1 DRQHS
6 GHARALRGAD
16 LAIGA
21 LGNGACGGTQRVL
34 RGLATLLAGTF
45 AWIHVRAQAAVRR
58 VAQRALTRHLGVLH
72 LAHEFGRA
80 PARRRVV
87 RVEALRDDPFEP
99 LLFHRLEKGGAA
111 TDELLRPADR
121 THRCERLVEDLLALP
136 KRSLRKVLAIGPEDV
151 ENLEHDGRALPE
163 P

>member
-1 DRQHS
+1 MDHRDEERRDLSVVANEIGLRVTVLWEDDLLEVREPQAVAVDRQHS

-21 LGNGACGGTQRVL
+21 LGSGACGGTQRVL

-72 LAHEFGRA
+72 LA
-80 PARRRVV
+80 
-87 RVEALRDDPFEP
+87 
-99 LLFHRLEKGGAA
+99 
-111 TDELLRPADR
+111 
-121 THRCERLVEDLLALP
+121 
-136 KRSLRKVLAIGPEDV
+136 
-151 ENLEHDGRALPE
+151 
-163 P
+163 